1 MILTRDYGVEVK
13 MSLVGMFGE
22 AKLGTKIKGTDIDS
36 TGSAKC
42 DAYMWAIEKY
52 MEETNPELA
61 YTPTVRL
68 RLPPTGLPS
77 AAMRVL
83 QELQEYRTT
92 TIL

>member
-61 YTPTVRL
+61 YTPDGAVAVASNWLAQRGDAGTSR
-68 RLPPTGLPS
+68 T
-77 AAMRVL
+77 
-83 QELQEYRTT
+83 QEYRTT